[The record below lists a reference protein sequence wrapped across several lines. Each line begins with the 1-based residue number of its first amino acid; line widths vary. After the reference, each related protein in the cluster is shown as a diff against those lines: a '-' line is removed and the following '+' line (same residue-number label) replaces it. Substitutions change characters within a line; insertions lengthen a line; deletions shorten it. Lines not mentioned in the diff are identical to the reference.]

1 MAKTRRNYSGTS
13 VSTIT
18 QSQILATG
26 TNPFTVQDATNWP
39 YGSEPFTIVVDP
51 ETASEE
57 KMLVSR
63 TNIGDTQINIV
74 QRAFDG
80 TSAVEH
86 AGGATTFPVF
96 TALDAD
102 EANELTSMWESKGDI
117 VSYGTATFGRV
128 PVGSDDTVLI
138 ADSGASS
145 GLSWGQVDTDQL
157 ATDAVTADKI
167 ALDAVGSSEIASGAV
182 TENELDSSVVQQ
194 LVPVGTIAATIRS
207 SADAGWA
214 LMGTTVTNAQ
224 NNYPALWAVS
234 PASWRSSSDLVLPS
248 MSDRY
253 LSGKSST
260 DTLGANGGSNN
271 VTLTTAKLPSHTHS
285 GPSHSHTINHG
296 HGNTFTLSDAGHSH
310 SVTESNHSHS
320 ITDPNHSHPEQGR
333 VTGQV
338 LANHY
343 TQRQGGNTP
352 NWDFYS
358 GNLVQM
364 DSVQYPATASA
375 STGITG
381 TNGAATGLTVNN
393 QPTSGVSLSG
403 GVSNHSGSSGSA
415 GTGATGATGNGDSF
429 SIQSAHLVVNFQI
442 KIS

>member
-13 VSTIT
+13 VSTTT

-57 KMLVSR
+57 KMLVTR
-63 TNIGDTQINIV
+63 TNIGDTQINV
-74 QRAFDG
+74 VERAFDN

-117 VSYGTATFGRV
+117 VSYGTATFARV

-157 ATDAVTADKI
+157 ATDAVTSDKI

-182 TENELDSSVVQQ
+182 TENELDSSLVQA

-224 NNYPALWAVS
+224 NNYQALWAIA
-234 PASWRSSSDLVLPS
+234 PASWRSGSNLVLPS
-248 MSDRY
+248 MANRY

-260 DTLGANGGSNN
+260 DTLGANGGSND
-271 VTLTTAKLPSHTHS
+271 VTLTTAELPQHAHNTD
-285 GPSHSHTINHG
+285 SHS
-296 HGNTFTLSDAGHSH
+296 HGNTFALSDAGHSH
-310 SVTESNHSHS
+310 TVTESNHSHS
-320 ITDPNHSHPEQGR
+320 ITDVNHSHPEQGR
-333 VTGQV
+333 TSGQV

-343 TQRQGGNTP
+343 VQRQGGTGS

-358 GNLVQM
+358 GSTVKI

-381 TNGAATGLTVNN
+381 TNGATTGLTVNN

-403 GVSNHSGSSGSA
+403 GVSSGGGNPTQNTGSG
-415 GTGATGATGNGDSF
+415 NSF
-429 SIQSAHLVVNFQI
+429 SIQSAHVVVNFQI

>member
-13 VSTIT
+13 VSTTT
-18 QSQILATG
+18 QTQIVATG
-26 TNPFTVQDATNWP
+26 TNPFNVQDATNWP

-57 KMLVSR
+57 KMLVTR
-63 TNIGDTQINIV
+63 TNIGDLQIDIV
-74 QRAFDG
+74 ERAFDG

-86 AGGATTFPVF
+86 ASGATTFPVF

-102 EANELTSMWESKGDI
+102 EANELTSVWESKGDI
-117 VSYGTATFGRV
+117 VSYGTATYGRV
-128 PVGSDDTVLI
+128 PVGADDTVLI

-182 TENELDSSVVQQ
+182 TENELDSSVVNQ
-194 LVPVGTIAATIRS
+194 LVPVGTISATVRS
-207 SADAGWA
+207 SANAGWA
-214 LMGTTVTNAQ
+214 LMGSTVSNAETN
-224 NNYPALWAVS
+224 NTELWAVA
-234 PASWRSSSDLVLPS
+234 PTSWRSGSDLVLPS
-248 MSDRY
+248 MSNRY
-253 LSGKSST
+253 LSGKSTT

-271 VTLTTAKLPSHTHS
+271 VTLTTAELPQHAHDTD
-285 GPSHSHTINHG
+285 SHS

-320 ITDPNHSHPEQGR
+320 ITDVNHSHPEQGR
-333 VTGQV
+333 TTNTQ

-343 TQRQGGNTP
+343 VQRQSGSGS

-358 GNLVQM
+358 GSTNQF

-381 TNGAATGLTVNN
+381 TNGATTGLSVNN

-403 GVSNHSGSSGSA
+403 GVSNGGGNPTQNTGSGSA
-415 GTGATGATGNGDSF
+415 FG
-429 SIQSAHLVVNFQI
+429 IQSAHLVVNFQI